1 MRLKPRHVLK
11 IPQTAIQVGSLHQH
25 RLAIHYDSALVHD
38 LLYLQYRHSPR
49 TPLPLEHQPDP
60 TDPYQANRRP
70 RPLKGNRP
78 LRPFATDTDAQNVTR
93 LERVVLHCMVKE
105 AVAQPNAL
113 WPAAMQLKALSGESY
128 HSGGQMS
135 SQGVQ
140 FIKSSSGVA
149 EFKIREGLQ
158 IAAQVELRG
167 EKMWNF
173 VGTLADFVLPRL
185 RDYRG
190 LALPPASAS
199 ATSASATSGVVSFGL
214 PPSSIGLFPQIE
226 VNVDAYPKT
235 HGMHIHFI
243 TNARGAG
250 AQARARTLLS
260 GLRIPFVRA

>member
-1 MRLKPRHVLK
+1 
-11 IPQTAIQVGSLHQH
+11 
-25 RLAIHYDSALVHD
+25 
-38 LLYLQYRHSPR
+38 
-49 TPLPLEHQPDP
+49 
-60 TDPYQANRRP
+60 
-70 RPLKGNRP
+70 
-78 LRPFATDTDAQNVTR
+78 
-93 LERVVLHCMVKE
+93 
-105 AVAQPNAL
+105 
-113 WPAAMQLKALSGESY
+113 
-128 HSGGQMS
+128 MS